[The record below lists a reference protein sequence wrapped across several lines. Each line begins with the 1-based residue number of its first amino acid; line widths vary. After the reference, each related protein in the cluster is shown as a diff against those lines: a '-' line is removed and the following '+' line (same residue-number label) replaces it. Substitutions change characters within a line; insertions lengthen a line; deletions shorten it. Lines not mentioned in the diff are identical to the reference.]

1 MKSEMS
7 SITRLENIME
17 NYLFT
22 IPSDYEPDYSENCK
36 GGQKVQSKITTRR
49 DILLIETLVL
59 LIFFVIVFVILPPSA
74 MSASTV
80 RECCKGTGGQGDT
93 QQCCKSSCTC
103 GTSDSGSEKAQP
115 GQCQC
120 YKDVKCFNVCVE
132 SGYTCKHCEDACS
145 YRK

>member
-1 MKSEMS
+1 MD
-7 SITRLENIME
+7 
-17 NYLFT
+17 NYPFT
-22 IPSDYEPDYSENCK
+22 ISSDYESDYSENCK
-36 GGQKVQSKITTRR
+36 EGQKVQRKITTGQ

-59 LIFFVIVFVILPPSA
+59 LIFFLIALVIIPPGA
-74 MSASTV
+74 MAASSD
-80 RECCKGTGGQGDT
+80 RECCKGCGSQGDI

-103 GTSDSGSEKAQP
+103 GTSDSGSEKVQP